1 MSYPSKFNE
10 DENRRNRPTNERT
23 KKKKK
28 KGGGTETKKEMI
40 EKKRLLPSSVRY
52 CLLKSPPKVNA
63 STGPKIDIPD
73 TIPETQTA
81 QSLPHELFDHSD
93 VSMDT

>member
-1 MSYPSKFNE
+1 MKTKTEEMNQRMNE
-10 DENRRNRPTNERT
+10 L
-23 KKKKK
+23 K
-28 KGGGTETKKEMI
+28 KKEMI

-63 STGPKIDIPD
+63 STGPKIDIHD